1 MKATALGTLLIFF
14 LTGTLFAQK
23 GSIEGYV
30 KDNSGPLPGVKVVLE
45 NTEFK
50 VLTDLEGRFIF
61 SKIPAGT
68 YTLSVNSAAYDEYQA
83 SITLADPEHKALEPT
98 LLKTGSTKED
108 VVISRTAKTSE
119 QKALNMMKNAQNV
132 VSIFSYTS
140 FTLTISIL
148 PFWIFKFTIFI

>member
-14 LTGTLFAQK
+14 FTGTLFAQK

-83 SITLADPEHKALEPT
+83 SITL
-98 LLKTGSTKED
+98 
-108 VVISRTAKTSE
+108 
-119 QKALNMMKNAQNV
+119 
-132 VSIFSYTS
+132 
-140 FTLTISIL
+140 
-148 PFWIFKFTIFI
+148 